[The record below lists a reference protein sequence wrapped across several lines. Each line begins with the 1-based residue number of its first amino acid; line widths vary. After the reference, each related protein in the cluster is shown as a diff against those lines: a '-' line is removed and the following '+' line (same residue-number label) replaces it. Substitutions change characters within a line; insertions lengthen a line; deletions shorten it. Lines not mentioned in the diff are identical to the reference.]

1 MAYIKTTW
9 INNVTKANATNLN
22 KIEDELEA
30 LDTDVTQAKTDIEG
44 LDQSVETLAT
54 DVSEFT
60 NLIKYDL
67 IVSEAPIKTGRKIDG
82 KDEYVARVNLGSL
95 PNASSKDV
103 TLPFDASGITLI
115 RIDATAYNSAT
126 NIWIPIPFSTD
137 TGTGQ
142 AAILLVNNVLRI
154 LTSTDRSSFTGKADI
169 YFTYNS

>member
-30 LDTDVTQAKTDIEG
+30 LDTDVTQAKTDIDG

-95 PNASSKDV
+95 PNEGSKDV
-103 TLPFDASGITLI
+103 TLPFDSSGITLI

-126 NIWIPIPFSTD
+126 NVWMTLPFPTD
-137 TGTGQ
+137 TGAGQ
-142 AAILLVNNVLRI
+142 ATILLVNNILRI
-154 LTSTDRSSFTGKADI
+154 ITGSDRSSFTGKADI